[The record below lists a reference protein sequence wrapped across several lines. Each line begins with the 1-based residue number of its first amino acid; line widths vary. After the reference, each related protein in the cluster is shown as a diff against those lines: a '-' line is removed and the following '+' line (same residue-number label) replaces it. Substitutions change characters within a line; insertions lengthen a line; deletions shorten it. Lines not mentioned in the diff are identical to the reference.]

1 MCLGSFLK
9 IWQVLASVAVPGEK
23 LKNPSFS
30 KILKLLP
37 RSWKLQNLKKEV
49 CRMHILDATPQNQL
63 LGIICLLIWENADL
77 QVVN

>member
-9 IWQVLASVAVPGEK
+9 IWQVLASVAVSQERSQK
-23 LKNPSFS
+23 IQVFS

-37 RSWKLQNLKKEV
+37 PWKLQNLKKEV